1 MAVGAKK
8 PHTSVVCIKF
18 REEVFFQLFVES
30 LFVSYEFY
38 IFIGEFMPGC
48 WIRDSRS
55 GMEKNRIRDPHP
67 GSATQLIR

>member
-38 IFIGEFMPGC
+38 IFIGEFMPGF
-48 WIRDSRS
+48 
-55 GMEKNRIRDPHP
+55 GKL
-67 GSATQLIR
+67 G